1 MAPLVLS
8 LGIAF
13 LAGLLTAEAQ
23 PPSRIPRIGWLGVPG
38 HAANA
43 DILSGFWDGLRQLGY
58 TDGKNITIAY
68 RFADGR
74 AERLPTLALELI
86 NLPVDA
92 IVVTSSQAARAA
104 KQATTTIPI
113 VMVSVGDPVGT
124 GLVASLAKPGG
135 NITGLSA
142 SHGDIAAKWLDL
154 LREVVPRA
162 SRIGF
167 LEDPTTPMAQIFF
180 REILGA
186 AQIHRVSVQVFNV
199 ANPDEV
205 EPQLR
210 AMTRASVQAVV
221 VGPSAIP
228 RTRQKEI
235 VAFAARNR
243 LPVIYGGRDYVD
255 AGGLMSYNPSR
266 PDMGRQSALY
276 IDKILKGAKPADLP
290 VEAPTKIEFVINM
303 KAARALGL
311 TVPPSALLRAD
322 HVIE

>member
-1 MAPLVLS
+1 M
-8 LGIAF
+8 
-13 LAGLLTAEAQ
+13 
-23 PPSRIPRIGWLGVPG
+23 PRIGWLGVPG

-43 DILSGFWDGLRQLGY
+43 DILSGFWDGLLQLGY
-58 TDGKNITIAY
+58 AEGKNITIAY

-74 AERLPTLALELI
+74 AESLPTLALELI
-86 NLPVDA
+86 NLQADA
-92 IVVTSSQAARAA
+92 IVVTSSQAAAAA

-154 LREVVPRA
+154 LREVVPKV

-186 AQIHRVSVQVFNV
+186 GQSRRVSVQVFNV

-210 AMTRASVQAVV
+210 AMTRAGVQAVV

-228 RTRQKEI
+228 RTKQKEI
-235 VAFAARNR
+235 VAFAAKNR
-243 LPVIYGGRDYVD
+243 LPAMYGGRDYVD

-266 PDMGRQSALY
+266 RDMGRRSALY
-276 IDKILKGAKPADLP
+276 IDKILKGTKPADLP
-290 VEAPTKIEFVINM
+290 VEAPTKIELVINM

-311 TVPPSALLRAD
+311 TVPPSVLLRAD